1 MDYSSEPSFF
11 PVSASSSELSV
22 MQLSASRES
31 SETSFDDDDD
41 MAGSC
46 WVYMY
51 YDVSPWAPRWTCFVI
66 HIL

>member
-1 MDYSSEPSFF
+1 
-11 PVSASSSELSV
+11 V